1 MPQMI
6 NRTLIKYLFIPLIVL
21 SLAFLITSCSKEV
34 SFKMELGDRDF
45 FHKEKHTI
53 IPGPRNCFWARG
65 PVSKDPYINIAY
77 PDAGAFYWN
86 ATFTVPEGARLY
98 LEGKFPHSRYMSLI
112 SYNARGTPIESLAD
126 YLIVPDE
133 HSINPFVEGADRRNE
148 NRSYTVKIVNLPP
161 EIRRKE
167 GSKLKFKNDIKG
179 SDFQKVTGLRNS
191 LNAVQYGQGQQSIV
205 YRIYVPDKSTN
216 ESGGVPLPEFVLILN
231 NGDELRGEKA
241 CEALHASQPAQ
252 ITIDAIGLPMTVY
265 SELINQAGKPDT
277 WPATV
282 PTTWYLQ
289 YDRDFLLGIY
299 NGQLP
304 KSFRKSTGGFYPNLD
319 NNYVRTIINRK
330 NGKVFVM
337 KGKLPKTP
345 KTYHGD
351 EFMSKGELVY
361 WSICSNQGFA
371 NTRVN
376 DCLFDEQVPVNNNNE
391 YIIVV
396 SREED
401 RPRNAHPEC
410 GIGWLPMA
418 DDGDGAIDED
428 VTVIQIRNMLASP
441 DFQHAIQNVNE
452 IGKEKQIMG
461 PYLPVSF
468 YMTTGAFEIVFPC
481 LN

>member
-1 MPQMI
+1 MI
-6 NRTLIKYLFIPLIVL
+6 ML
-21 SLAFLITSCSKEV
+21 SLTFFIISCSKEV
-34 SFKMELGDRDF
+34 SLKMELGDREALQ
-45 FHKEKHTI
+45 KEI
-53 IPGPRNCFWARG
+53 RQPIPGPRTCFWSRG
-65 PVSKDPYINIAY
+65 PASKDPYINIAY
-77 PDAGAFYWN
+77 PDAGVYYWN

-98 LEGKFPHSRYMSLI
+98 LKGVFPHSRYMSLI
-112 SYNARGTPIESLAD
+112 SYDGRGAPIESLAD

-133 HSINPFVEGADRRNE
+133 NSRNPFVEGANRTLIKRSYKVEIVNLSPQIRRNE
-148 NRSYTVKIVNLPP
+148 GTRLELQTDVEGSGLQK
-161 EIRRKE
+161 EIRH
-167 GSKLKFKNDIKG
+167 
-179 SDFQKVTGLRNS
+179 RNS
-191 LNAVQYGQGQQSIV
+191 LNATKYGQGQQSII
-205 YRIYVPDKSTN
+205 YRIYVPDKGKN
-216 ESGGVPLPEFVLILN
+216 ESGGVPLPEPVLILKN
-231 NGDELRGEKA
+231 REELRGDKA
-241 CEALHASQPAQ
+241 CETLHTNQPPQ
-252 ITIDAIGLPMTVY
+252 ITIDAVGLPMTVY
-265 SELINQAGKPDT
+265 SKLVNQPGKPAT

-282 PTTWYLQ
+282 PPTWYLQ

-304 KSFRKSTGGFYPNLD
+304 KSPRKSTGGFYPNLD

-330 NGKVFVM
+330 HGKVFVM
-337 KGKLPKTP
+337 RGKLPKTP

-351 EFMSKGELVY
+351 EFMTKGELVY

-376 DCLFDEQVPVNNNNE
+376 DCLFDEQVLVNNNGE

-401 RPRNAHPEC
+401 RPRNAYPEC
-410 GIGWLPMA
+410 GFGWLPMA

-441 DFQHAIQNVNE
+441 DFKHAIQNVNE
-452 IGKEKQIMG
+452 IGKEKQVMG

-468 YMTTGAFEIVFPC
+468 YTTTGAFEIIFPC